1 MRTSLRKVGN
11 SRGVIIPAKLLAAC
25 EMGDEVDIRLE
36 GKNLVI
42 APVKAPRA
50 GWFDGYKPEADSE
63 PFAALPAD
71 EGSEEWVSLWQLVE
85 KHRAGI
91 VQERWIGC
99 AEPCLPWIPH

>member
-25 EMGDEVDIRLE
+25 EMGDEVDIKMV

-50 GWFDGYKPEADSE
+50 GWFDGYKPKADPE
-63 PFAALPAD
+63 PLAALPAD
-71 EGSEEWVSLWQLVE
+71 ESSEEWVW
-85 KHRAGI
+85 
-91 VQERWIGC
+91 
-99 AEPCLPWIPH
+99 

>member
-50 GWFDGYKPEADSE
+50 GWFEGYKPETDSE
-63 PFAALPAD
+63 PLAVLPAD
-71 EGSEEWVSLWQLVE
+71 EGREEWVW
-85 KHRAGI
+85 
-91 VQERWIGC
+91 
-99 AEPCLPWIPH
+99 

>member
-11 SRGVIIPAKLLAAC
+11 SRGIIIPSALLAAS

-50 GWFDGYKPEADSE
+50 GWFEGYKPDTDPELL
-63 PFAALPAD
+63 ALPAD
-71 EGSEEWVSLWQLVE
+71 EGSEEWVW
-85 KHRAGI
+85 
-91 VQERWIGC
+91 
-99 AEPCLPWIPH
+99 

>member
-11 SRGVIIPAKLLAAC
+11 SRGIIIPAALLAAS

-42 APVKAPRA
+42 APVKAPRS
-50 GWFDGYKPEADSE
+50 GWFEGYKPEADPE

-71 EGSEEWVSLWQLVE
+71 EGSEEWVW
-85 KHRAGI
+85 
-91 VQERWIGC
+91 
-99 AEPCLPWIPH
+99 

>member
-11 SRGVIIPAKLLAAC
+11 SRGIIIPSALLAAS

-50 GWFDGYKPEADSE
+50 GWFEDYKPGTDPDLLAT
-63 PFAALPAD
+63 LPAD
-71 EGSEEWVSLWQLVE
+71 EGSEEWVW
-85 KHRAGI
+85 
-91 VQERWIGC
+91 
-99 AEPCLPWIPH
+99 